1 MPITKDSN
9 RMRTGKEIL
18 LASKEFAVE
27 NRFKSWFETIV
38 TLLLT
43 AVFFS
48 AAVSEYLHLSLRIAS
63 GLVCGLLYVRLF
75 VIYHDYQHRAI
86 LYDSF
91 MATWLMRAIGV
102 YLLAPETIWK
112 RSHEHHHNN
121 NSKLT
126 LSGIGSYPTIC
137 KTRYLKLTKTEKR
150 IYLIN
155 RHPLTVIFGYFTL
168 FVYWLNLKSFVQSPL
183 RHLDSMLSLVFHVAA
198 GAAIW
203 YFSGGVTFLIAWFMP
218 FLLAFGTGSYLF
230 YAQHN
235 FPGAKFSENHDWTY
249 VNAAL
254 HSTSFM
260 PMNPVMQWFTANIG
274 YHHVHHVNSRIP
286 FYRLREAFEATPE
299 LHNAPTTSLNPL
311 EMLRCFDL
319 KLWDADR
326 DEMVTLKQA
335 HAASCVQTNSPELV
349 S

>member
-1 MPITKDSN
+1 
-9 RMRTGKEIL
+9 MRTGKEIL
-18 LASKEFAVE
+18 FASKEFTGE
-27 NRFKSWFETIV
+27 IRSKSWFELIITLV
-38 TLLLT
+38 LTGVFFAATLLD
-43 AVFFS
+43 
-48 AAVSEYLHLSLRIAS
+48 YLPILVRITTCII
-63 GLVCGLLYVRLF
+63 CGLLYVRMF

-86 LYDSF
+86 LQNSF
-91 MATWLMRAIGV
+91 IASWIMKAVGIF
-102 YLLAPETIWK
+102 LLAPETIWK

-126 LSGIGSYPTIC
+126 IAGIGSYPTIC
-137 KTRYLKLTKTEKR
+137 KARYLKLTRSEKL

-168 FVYWLNLKSFVQSPL
+168 FVYWLNLKSFIQSPG
-183 RHLDSMLSLVFHVAA
+183 RHLDSLLALVVHAAA

-203 YFSGGVTFLIAWFMP
+203 HYLGGVTFLIGWFVP
-218 FLLAFGTGSYLF
+218 FFIAFATGSYLF

-254 HSTSFM
+254 SSTSYM

-286 FYRLREAFEATPE
+286 FYRLKEALDNMPE
-299 LHNAPTTSLNPL
+299 LQNAPKTSLNPL
-311 EMLRCFDL
+311 EMIRCFKL
-319 KLWDADR
+319 KLWDADK
-326 DEMVTLKQA
+326 EKMITLKQ
-335 HAASCVQTNSPELV
+335 V
-349 S
+349 

>member
-1 MPITKDSN
+1 
-9 RMRTGKEIL
+9 MRTGKEIL
-18 LASKEFAVE
+18 LASKEFTQE
-27 NRFKSWFETIV
+27 NRFKSWFETII
-38 TLLLT
+38 TLLPT
-43 AVFFS
+43 ALLFTITLLDYFPIVI
-48 AAVSEYLHLSLRIAS
+48 RIIS
-63 GLVCGLLYVRLF
+63 GLICGLLYVRLF

-86 LYDSF
+86 LQNSF
-91 MATWLMRAIGV
+91 LAKWLMRAIGV

-137 KTRYLKLTKTEKR
+137 KDRYQKLTKTQKR
-150 IYLIN
+150 IYLMN
-155 RHPLTVIFGYFTL
+155 RHPFTVLFGYVTL
-168 FVYWLNLKSFVQSPL
+168 FVYWLNLKSFAQSPL
-183 RHLDSMLSLVFHVAA
+183 RHLDSLFALVFHIGA
-198 GAAIW
+198 GALIW
-203 YFSGGVTFLIAWFMP
+203 YYFGGIAFSIAWIMP

-260 PMNPVMQWFTANIG
+260 PMNPIMQWFTANIG

-286 FYRLREAFEATPE
+286 FYRLREAFEAMPE
-299 LHNAPTTSLNPL
+299 LHHAPTTSLSPI

-319 KLWDADR
+319 KLWDPER
-326 DEMVTLKQA
+326 EEMITLKQA
-335 HAASCVQTNSPELV
+335 KVKAEVISPEPELV
-349 S
+349 A